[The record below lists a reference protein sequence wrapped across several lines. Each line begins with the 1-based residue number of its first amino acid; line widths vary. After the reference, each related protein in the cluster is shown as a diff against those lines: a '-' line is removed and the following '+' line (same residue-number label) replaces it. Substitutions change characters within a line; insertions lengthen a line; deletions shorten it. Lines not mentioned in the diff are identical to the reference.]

1 MAAETRTWQ
10 ELCEAASQE
19 SDPTQ
24 LMALVA
30 ELMQALDERDQ
41 SAEANT

>member
-1 MAAETRTWQ
+1 MTGETRTWQ

-24 LMALVA
+24 LMALIA
-30 ELMQALDERDQ
+30 KLMQALDERDQ
-41 SAEANT
+41 STKADA